1 MGILEKMFGK
11 RDPVEQARR
20 DFSQQNW
27 SAAFSTVRL
36 LDRSRLSPELRQEM
50 ADIERQAGDR
60 LAELNL
66 FEGEGEVR
74 NGRLL
79 RAREHFQLARQ
90 QAQSPE
96 LQERAEASMVELER
110 GSATTLAESHAKPGA
125 GCEDCGPPGRSGS
138 KGSEPVSDDSLD
150 DEARFEILL
159 ATLPEALAQ
168 RYAGIGPAFRQAWL
182 ASHDEDPQSALT
194 LMAAVPE
201 SERGALFYS
210 ERGNLLARSRDFTAA
225 RADLTKA
232 LADDPNLFV
241 ALSGMVELLAAEGS
255 LQEVEQLLRKTLAEE
270 RFQGYCLA
278 NLAQLHAR
286 RGEDDQAL
294 DLATRALASGQAGQD
309 SVLLCAR
316 ILEQKERHAEAE
328 AMLAKLPA
336 GGCGGGAH
344 PLLAEFWL
352 RRGKHLD
359 KALETFKGALRQ
371 DPNNPR
377 WVLRI
382 AQVYLA
388 RGWHSEAAAQL
399 DRLLGHE
406 GLDEELRGEV
416 QATADRLRA

>member
-11 RDPVEQARR
+11 RDPVAQVRR

-27 SAAFSTVRL
+27 AAAFTAVRL
-36 LDRSRLSPELRQEM
+36 LDRSQFSPEMQQEM

-74 NGRLL
+74 HGRLL

-110 GSATTLAESHAKPGA
+110 GSATTASESPVPSGG
-125 GCEDCGPPGRSGS
+125 GCTDCGPPGGSAS
-138 KGSEPVSDDSLD
+138 KGSEIVPDDSLD

-159 ATLPEALAQ
+159 ATLPENLAR
-168 RYAGIGPAFRQAWL
+168 RYAETGPAFRRAWL
-182 ASHDEDPQSALT
+182 ASHDEDPQPALA
-194 LMAAVPE
+194 LMTEVPE
-201 SERGALFYS
+201 SDRDALFYS
-210 ERGNLLARSRDFTAA
+210 ERGNLQARSGDFAAA
-225 RADLTKA
+225 RTDLAKA
-232 LADDPNLFV
+232 LADDPDLFV
-241 ALSGMVELLAAEGS
+241 ALSGMVELLAAEGA
-255 LQEVEQLLRKTLAEE
+255 LQEAEQLLRKTLANE

-294 DLATRALASGQAGQD
+294 DLATRALATGQAGQD
-309 SVLLCAR
+309 SALLCAR
-316 ILEQKERHAEAE
+316 ILEQKERYAEAE

-371 DPNNPR
+371 EPGSPR

-388 RGWHSEAAAQL
+388 RGWHGEAAAQL
-399 DRLLGHE
+399 DRLLAHE
-406 GLDEELRGEV
+406 GLDEELRREV
-416 QATADRLRA
+416 QATADQLRV